1 MARWGIG
8 LPRYRRPMA
17 SLNEITALL
26 GGERLTPGSGL
37 ETECTKV
44 FASDLMSDVL
54 AYMEPDSVLLTG
66 LANFHAV
73 RTACL
78 LDAIALIIVHGK
90 RPDAKVVD
98 EAMANNLPVIMT
110 GLSLFEAC
118 SRISSCFSEGKR

>member
-1 MARWGIG
+1 
-8 LPRYRRPMA
+8 MA

-26 GGERLTPGSGL
+26 GGECLTPGADL

-54 AYMEPDSVLLTG
+54 AYMEPEALLLTG

-78 LDAIALIIVHGK
+78 LDAAALVIVHGK
-90 RPDAKVVD
+90 RPDPGVVD
-98 EAMANNLPVIMT
+98 EARANNLPVITT
-110 GLSLFEAC
+110 GLSMFEAC
-118 SRISSCFSEGKR
+118 YRISACFTERKQ

>member
-1 MARWGIG
+1 
-8 LPRYRRPMA
+8 MA

-26 GGERLTPGSGL
+26 GGERLTPGTGL

-54 AYMEPDSVLLTG
+54 SYMEPASLLLTG

-78 LDAIALIIVHGK
+78 LDATAIVIVHGK
-90 RPDAKVVD
+90 KPDPKVVD
-98 EAMANNLPVIMT
+98 EARANNLPVITT
-110 GLSLFEAC
+110 GLSMFEAC
-118 SRISSCFSEGKR
+118 ARISSCFTEGKR